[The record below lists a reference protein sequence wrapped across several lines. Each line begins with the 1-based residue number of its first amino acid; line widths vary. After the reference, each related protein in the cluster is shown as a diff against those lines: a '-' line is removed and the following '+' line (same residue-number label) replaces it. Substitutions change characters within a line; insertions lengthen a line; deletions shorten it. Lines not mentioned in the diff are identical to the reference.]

1 MTRLPSARVCPAAFH
16 AVRVRVPACNAHFL
30 KCRHPAAWSGDL
42 CEEPVTFRGFSS
54 TSQAATAAV
63 DWLRGR
69 STGGNSASS
78 DSIRKLYLVE
88 TKNLNNAVQRNPRRF
103 PADCMFQLTSAEL
116 EALKFQIGTSK
127 GRGGRRTPPY
137 AFTRARRSH
146 SSPAFCTVN
155 GQLT

>member
-63 DWLRGR
+63 DWLRDR
-69 STGGNSASS
+69 SAGGNSASS
-78 DSIRKLYLVE
+78 DSIRL
-88 TKNLNNAVQRNPRRF
+88 RP
-103 PADCMFQLTSAEL
+103 SASEVFHIEGDRGFVDSPLEQAGFEL
-116 EALKFQIGTSK
+116 PVPLAPVSL
-127 GRGGRRTPPY
+127 
-137 AFTRARRSH
+137 
-146 SSPAFCTVN
+146 
-155 GQLT
+155 